1 MPGRELPLLC
11 PRGRHSSLTAGG
23 SDPILKVFSSHIG
36 KQTFV
41 SCFCSPREQPL
52 SALLRGTWLPNGE
65 DAEVELLGSG
75 ALGLPA
81 ILPIK
86 EIVEEVDGLALKPKS
101 RYITEEKLQE
111 PLPLQNPGTSHLSC
125 PIQPCG

>member
-1 MPGRELPLLC
+1 M
-11 PRGRHSSLTAGG
+11 
-23 SDPILKVFSSHIG
+23 
-36 KQTFV
+36 
-41 SCFCSPREQPL
+41 
-52 SALLRGTWLPNGE
+52 
-65 DAEVELLGSG
+65 ELLGSG

-101 RYITEEKLQE
+101 RYIIEENLQE
-111 PLPLQNPGTSHLSC
+111 PLPLQNPGKSHLSC